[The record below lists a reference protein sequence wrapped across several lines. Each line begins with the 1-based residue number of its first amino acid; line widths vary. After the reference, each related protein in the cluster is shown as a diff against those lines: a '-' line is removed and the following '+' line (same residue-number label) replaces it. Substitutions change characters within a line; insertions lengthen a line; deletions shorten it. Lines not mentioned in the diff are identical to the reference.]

1 MIAGANMAATKV
13 FARVLF
19 MIFIVGSVDF
29 KKFNRFENILSSSLS
44 HIAKWGNHN
53 MLDTD
58 YLGAYSTRFTLAHRC
73 TKRMRICKEINMW
86 NKHGYTLLAPT
97 EVDVCMDVER
107 NPGPD
112 LDDVISVRNKAKQIT
127 RYSQYELIST

>member
-53 MLDTD
+53 MLDTG

-73 TKRMRICKEINMW
+73 TKRMRICKEINKY
-86 NKHGYTLLAPT
+86 KH
-97 EVDVCMDVER
+97 E
-107 NPGPD
+107 
-112 LDDVISVRNKAKQIT
+112 
-127 RYSQYELIST
+127 